1 MPGPWHSDRS
11 KNRLARSRSGNNGLL
26 TGLSGSRGNVTKKA
40 LLWIVLATVCFS
52 AIYFI
57 RIRKDMV
64 DFRVNYKAGERLR
77 NGEDL
82 YPTTDGHFM
91 FKYLPSS
98 ALLYV
103 PFSYL
108 PLEGAKAAWYSLT
121 VVCSLLL
128 FYMSYKMVGLGD
140 RRSALW
146 MIWPPL
152 ILAKFFFREMK
163 LGQINTIVTALM
175 LVMIWYL
182 MDERKKSSREALPGV
197 FWGLATALKPY
208 ALIFFPYFIVK
219 RNWKSLAVG
228 LIVIGAALFA
238 PSAYYGVQGNL
249 QLHRDWASTLSQST
263 PSLFNSAD
271 NVSIIGFL
279 TKWTGD
285 QGLSFWVYLFAVAAL
300 AFLVLALI
308 IKGRQIP
315 NAAVLEGSILLVS
328 IPLVSPMGWDYSLL
342 MSVVGVSL
350 LVAHFFDFAK
360 FWRVVLIVNFCII
373 SLTVYDLI
381 GRQLYGTF
389 MMWSV
394 LTMSFLAVLGYLA
407 VLRFRNLA

>member
-1 MPGPWHSDRS
+1 M
-11 KNRLARSRSGNNGLL
+11 A
-26 TGLSGSRGNVTKKA
+26 KKT
-40 LLWIVLATVCFS
+40 LLWIALTSVCFS
-52 AIYFI
+52 AIYII
-57 RIRKDMV
+57 RIREDMV
-64 DFRVNYKAGERLR
+64 DFRVNYGAGERLR

-108 PLEGAKAAWYSLT
+108 PLEGAKAAWYALT
-121 VVCSLLL
+121 VVCSVFL
-128 FYMSYKMVGLGD
+128 FYLSYKMTGVG
-140 RRSALW
+140 RQRSPLW
-146 MIWPPL
+146 MFWPPL

-175 LVMIWYL
+175 LIMIWHL
-182 MDERKKSSREALPGV
+182 MDERKKLGKEALPGI

-219 RNWKSLAVG
+219 GNWKSLLVG
-228 LIVIGAALFA
+228 LIVISAALLA
-238 PSAYYGVQGNL
+238 PTVYYGFEGNI
-249 QLHRDWASTLSQST
+249 QLLRDWASTLSQST

-279 TKWTGD
+279 TKWTGN
-285 QGLSFWVYLFAVAAL
+285 QSLSFWMYLGAIAAL
-300 AFLVLALI
+300 AIVVLAVILR
-308 IKGRQIP
+308 GRQTP

-342 MSVVGVSL
+342 MSVLGVSL
-350 LVAHFFDFAK
+350 LTYHFFDFAK
-360 FWRVVLIVNFCII
+360 TWRVLLIGNFSIVALSI
-373 SLTVYDLI
+373 YDLV
-381 GRQLYGTF
+381 GRQIYGTF

-394 LTMSFLAVLGYLA
+394 LTVCFLAVAGYLA
-407 VLRFRNLA
+407 VLRFKNLA